1 MILKDAKTPLHLLRS
16 SVLSSVRPRPAPSN
30 GEFVHA
36 ALRIATPKTISDSEA
51 TVLCRHLFA
60 DCSLNSCGVAGVG
73 PIWASGKFGKSLDD
87 DLYGKDD
94 SDDSDSDYDNDNFDL
109 RDDDDDDDDD

>member
-1 MILKDAKTPLHLLRS
+1 MILKDAKAPLRVLRS
-16 SVLSSVRPRPAPSN
+16 SVLSSVRPRSAPSN
-30 GEFVHA
+30 GVFVHA
-36 ALRIATPKTISDSEA
+36 ALRIASPKTISDSEA

-60 DCSLNSCGVAGVG
+60 DCSLNSWGVAGVG
-73 PIWASGKFGKSLDD
+73 PIWAAGKFGKSRDD

-109 RDDDDDDDDD
+109 HDDDYDDD